1 VIAIGRWLVRARLP
15 APRRRRLD
23 SWRALREPDLDSAHS
38 VARLVV
44 VDVETSGLN
53 VYRDRLI
60 AVGAVAIRES
70 RIALGESFHAV
81 LRQARAS
88 DDENILVHRIG
99 GTAQTE
105 GEDPADALLRF
116 FEFSGKSPLLGFH
129 ALFDEIMLRKS
140 MRAYLGENFRRVWID
155 LAWLAPAILPEEGQR
170 LKSLDDWCAAF
181 GVDNAHRHDALADA
195 IATGQVFQVLQH
207 HALGIGLRSIGDF
220 IAAARGQEWLA
231 RHRS

>member
-1 VIAIGRWLVRARLP
+1 MP
-15 APRRRRLD
+15 APRLHRLG
-23 SWRALREPDLDSAHS
+23 SWRALPEPDAEAAHS

-44 VDVETSGLN
+44 VDVESSGLN

-70 RIALGESFHAV
+70 RIALGESFRAV
-81 LRQARAS
+81 LRQERAS

-116 FEFSGKSPLLGFH
+116 LEFAGKSPLLGFH
-129 ALFDEIMLRKS
+129 AFFDEIMLRKS
-140 MRAYLGENFRRVWID
+140 IRTHLGEDFRRVWID
-155 LAWLAPAILPEEGQR
+155 LAWLAPAILPEQGQK
-170 LKSLDDWCAAF
+170 LKTLDDWCAAF
-181 GVDNAHRHDALADA
+181 GVDNMRRHDALADA

-207 HALGIGLRSIGDF
+207 HALRTGLRSIRDL

-231 RHRS
+231 RHRN

>member
-1 VIAIGRWLVRARLP
+1 MSLIGRWLVRARLP

-23 SWRALREPDLDSAHS
+23 SWRALPESDDESVHS

-44 VDVETSGLN
+44 VDVESSGLN

-60 AVGAVAIRES
+60 AVGAIAIRES
-70 RIALGESFHAV
+70 RIALGESFRAV
-81 LRQARAS
+81 LRQERAS

-116 FEFSGKSPLLGFH
+116 LEFAGKSPLLGFH
-129 ALFDEIMLRKS
+129 AFFDEIMLKKS
-140 MRAYLGENFRRVWID
+140 LRTHLGEDFRRMWID
-155 LAWLAPAILPEEGQR
+155 LAWLAPAILPEQGQK
-170 LKSLDDWCAAF
+170 LKTLDDWCAAF
-181 GVDNAHRHDALADA
+181 GVVNARRHDALADA

-207 HALGIGLRSIGDF
+207 HALRTGLRSIRGL

-231 RHRS
+231 KHRN

>member
-1 VIAIGRWLVRARLP
+1 VSAIGRWLVRARLP
-15 APRRRRLD
+15 APRLRRLG
-23 SWRALREPDLDSAHS
+23 SWRALPEPDVESAHS

-44 VDVETSGLN
+44 VDVESSGLN

-60 AVGAVAIRES
+60 AVGAIAIRES
-70 RIALGESFHAV
+70 RIALGESFRAV

-116 FEFSGKSPLLGFH
+116 LEFAGKSPLLGFH
-129 ALFDEIMLRKS
+129 APFDEIMLKKS
-140 MRAYLGENFRRVWID
+140 IRRHLGEDFRRVWID
-155 LAWLAPAILPEEGQR
+155 LAWLAPAILPEQGQK
-170 LKSLDDWCAAF
+170 LKTLDDWCAAF
-181 GVDNAHRHDALADA
+181 GVDNACRHDALADS

-207 HALGIGLRSIGDF
+207 HALRTGLRNIRDL

-231 RHRS
+231 RHRN

>member
-1 VIAIGRWLVRARLP
+1 VSASWRWLVRARLP
-15 APRRRRLD
+15 EPRRRRLGN
-23 SWRALREPDLDSAHS
+23 WQALPEPDVESAHS

-44 VDVETSGLN
+44 VDVESSGLN

-60 AVGAVAIRES
+60 AVGAIAIRES
-70 RIALGESFHAV
+70 RMALGESFRAV
-81 LRQARAS
+81 LRQEKAS

-116 FEFSGKSPLLGFH
+116 LEFAGKSPLLGFH
-129 ALFDEIMLRKS
+129 APFDEIMLRKS
-140 MRAYLGENFRRVWID
+140 MRAYLGENFRRAWLD
-155 LAWLAPAILPEEGQR
+155 LAWLAPAILPEEGRR
-170 LKSLDDWCAAF
+170 LRTLDDWCAAF
-181 GVDNAHRHDALADA
+181 GVENARRHDALADA

-207 HALGIGLRSIGDF
+207 HALRIGLRSIGDL

-231 RHRS
+231 RHRN